1 MIQLLGE
8 LGLREN
14 RRDRYIA
21 EVDGDELFVAESRV
35 ESAVGSVL
43 VLDGGLPIAE
53 IGEREEAGNEFRVEG
68 TIPMLGEEQLREKKG
83 KEGNVVIGVGGVF
96 EHDAVGLKIVDEERE
111 KGGEEAV
118 EDVGAREGADE
129 LGFALEKHEVDVSV
143 QVSVQ
148 RTRH

>member
-1 MIQLLGE
+1 M
-8 LGLREN
+8 REN
-14 RRDRYIA
+14 RGDRYIA
-21 EVDGDELFVAESRV
+21 EIDGDEFFVAESRV

-53 IGEREEAGNEFRVEG
+53 IGEREEAGNELGVEG
-68 TIPMLGEEQLREKKG
+68 TIAMFGEEQLRERGKG
-83 KEGNVVIGVGGVF
+83 ERGNVVIGVCGVF

-111 KGGEEAV
+111 KGGGEAV
-118 EDVGAREGADE
+118 EDVGASEGADE

-148 RTRH
+148 